1 MLILAIRNERDLN
14 CMAVPWKYRNIGDFH
29 RYYSGEKQAPVLTLV
44 IGGNHEAS
52 NYFSELYHGGWLAP
66 NIYYLGAANVLRYGP
81 FRIAGLSGIF
91 KAADYYKPHHERL
104 PYDRDEL
111 HSVFHVRECDVS
123 RLLQVRH
130 PIDIGISHDWP
141 RRVEWF
147 GDYEKLFADRPSFF
161 ESAKIDNLGSAPAEQ
176 IMNLLRP
183 DFWFSGHMHIKY
195 TAEVDYEDN
204 ENEDKFK
211 HLAVTDELASQLP
224 TSMFKA
230 ASGRKK
236 RAPMPSPPNITNT
249 GTNFLALDK
258 PGPKREFLE
267 LLELISCCS
276 IGVTSTK
283 PYMQKTADGKFAL
296 HYDEE
301 WLSIMRSS
309 SDGLAAED
317 VFFDI
322 AAKKSGAAGTDMGLH
337 NLHWIQNNITAKG
350 LLKIPDNFERHAPI
364 YNRDDKVNTDEQP
377 CDFPNSQTEA
387 FCQMLQIRNKFSA
400 DDDVVEGDDDV
411 VFG

>member
-1 MLILAIRNERDLN
+1 
-14 CMAVPWKYRNIGDFH
+14 MAVPRKYRNIGDFH

-52 NYFSELYHGGWLAP
+52 NYFSELYYGGWLAP

-91 KAADYYKPHHERL
+91 KAVDYYKPHHERL

-111 HSVFHVRECDVS
+111 RSVFHVRECDVS
-123 RLLQVRH
+123 RLLQ
-130 PIDIGISHDWP
+130 
-141 RRVEWF
+141 F

-161 ESAKIDNLGSAPAEQ
+161 ESAKIDNLDSAPAEQ
-176 IMNLLRP
+176 VMNLLRP

-204 ENEDKFK
+204 ENEYKFK

-224 TSMFKA
+224 ASMFKA
-230 ASGRKK
+230 ASGKKK

-267 LLELISCCS
+267 LLDLISCCS
-276 IGVTSTK
+276 IGVASTK

-301 WLSIMRSS
+301 WLSILRSS
-309 SDGLAAED
+309 SDGLVAED
-317 VFFDI
+317 APFDI
-322 AAKKSGAAGTDMGLH
+322 AAKKSDAAGTDTVLH
-337 NLHWIQNNITAKG
+337 NLHWIQNNVTAKG
-350 LLKIPDNFERHAPI
+350 LLKIPDNFERHAPT
-364 YNRDDKVNTDEQP
+364 YNRDDKVNADEQP
-377 CDFPNSQTEA
+377 CEFPNSQTEA
-387 FCQMLQIRNKFSA
+387 FCQMLQMRNKFSA